1 MSGDEGPPAATAT
14 TGLHGAVAPFDSA
27 QEEWVEYAERLENYF
42 IANDITNE
50 GKQRAILLHCVGP
63 ATYRLIKT
71 LALPGTPRE
80 LTFAELVETVK
91 NHFQPKPSPIIK
103 RFEFNTRCQN
113 EGKSVVS
120 FVTAL
125 RKFAEYCDYGAV
137 LNDMLRDRIVCGI
150 RSKRVQQRLLQE
162 AGLTFER
169 ALEIAQATE
178 TAENDSKRLQVKD
191 KPISEGDEKPVYK
204 VQQHPRQGRRPQERG
219 RQVFEK
225 TCY

>member
-27 QEEWVEYAERLENYF
+27 QEEWVENAERLENYF

-50 GKQRAILLHCVGP
+50 P

-80 LTFAELVETVK
+80 LTFAETVK

-113 EGKSVVS
+113 GGESVVS
-120 FVTAL
+120 FV
-125 RKFAEYCDYGAV
+125 EYCDYGAV
-137 LNDMLRDRIVCGI
+137 LV
-150 RSKRVQQRLLQE
+150 
-162 AGLTFER
+162 
-169 ALEIAQATE
+169 
-178 TAENDSKRLQVKD
+178 
-191 KPISEGDEKPVYK
+191 PY
-204 VQQHPRQGRRPQERG
+204 
-219 RQVFEK
+219 
-225 TCY
+225 